1 MNKKFIQFIEPA
13 QNEYRWWIVSLTL
26 VLWALFYMLLSSFF
40 ILIMSKFLNL
50 DNLSKGLF
58 TTPLEVY
65 ILLSTFLIWLA
76 VFLFWVKLFH
86 KRGLNSLIGGPKL
99 TFLKNFFYA
108 IILAGIFLVSTQ
120 SFIPNND
127 EIIENLNFSRWLTV
141 LPLGIFLMFFQV
153 TAEELLFRGYL
164 QQQFAVWIKSRWF
177 FMVMPSLIFGLMH
190 YDGSM
195 GVNVGLTLVAVTA
208 ILGLFLA
215 DLTYRTGNLGAAIG
229 VHFANNFSAMFLVS
243 YQEQISGLSRYIAP
257 DFFNTPEMFYQAAQS
272 MLITSTIIFLIYFI
286 IMEWRARR

>member
-76 VFLFWVKLFH
+76 VFLFCVKLFH
-86 KRGLNSLIGGPKL
+86 KRGLNSLIGGSKL

-108 IILAGIFLVSTQ
+108 IILAGIFLVFTQ
-120 SFIPNND
+120 SFIPNNS
-127 EIIENLNFSRWLTV
+127 FV
-141 LPLGIFLMFFQV
+141 
-153 TAEELLFRGYL
+153 
-164 QQQFAVWIKSRWF
+164 
-177 FMVMPSLIFGLMH
+177 
-190 YDGSM
+190 
-195 GVNVGLTLVAVTA
+195 
-208 ILGLFLA
+208 
-215 DLTYRTGNLGAAIG
+215 
-229 VHFANNFSAMFLVS
+229 
-243 YQEQISGLSRYIAP
+243 
-257 DFFNTPEMFYQAAQS
+257 
-272 MLITSTIIFLIYFI
+272 
-286 IMEWRARR
+286 